1 MPRRRE
7 YVSFFRDVRGGRRRE
22 FSAFEG
28 RRGIAV
34 FLLPLL
40 VLAVLAVSIWW
51 YAIRDDGGGARDDI
65 TLEDINVPN
74 VLFPLEDAELP
85 ITAGGEVRCTV
96 EGTEWSTFQGN
107 LQRTGCTTA
116 PAIANHPIILWT
128 ERVGVQG
135 WLNNPIIVEAT
146 EQNQTVLRVVVGSAG
161 TGQGSRD
168 NSDGVY
174 ALDLATGQ
182 RAWFFGAEL
191 DVNGVGYGEGTV
203 IATGDEGR
211 VWALAPG
218 DGRVVWSADLEA
230 ATFGNPLTIGG
241 MVVVGDASGR
251 VTAFDIR
258 SGTERWHVTLDG
270 PVRAGPT
277 SNGEVILVHSELR
290 DVVALS
296 LGGAELWRT
305 RIRGS
310 EPRAENSRLWA
321 APTIVGNLAVFG
333 LLRDD
338 VFVEPALIAIDMADG
353 TIAWEASDGAGL
365 SPQWGNMRASITAV
379 EGLLLLAPTYSD
391 QLVAVDAATGETL
404 WSVTAG
410 LYCFHHWPSPA
421 VVGDLAIV
429 PRQDGG
435 LYAISIVNQVV
446 QWDIYLGD
454 ENAGGL
460 FPEDFTG
467 DYCNSLPDGAS
478 AIQASPTVAP
488 NGTIIVGTLDGR
500 LIAITDRDW

>member
-7 YVSFFRDVRGGRRRE
+7 YVSFFRDLRGGRRRE

-28 RRGIAV
+28 RRGIVV

-40 VLAVLAVSIWW
+40 VLAVLGVSIWW
-51 YAIRDDGGGARDDI
+51 YAIRDDRGGASDDI
-65 TLEDINVPN
+65 TLEDVNVPN

-107 LQRTGCTTA
+107 LQRTGCSTVR
-116 PAIANHPIILWT
+116 AIDDDPIILW
-128 ERVGVQG
+128 EEEVGVQG
-135 WLNNPIIVEAT
+135 WLNSPIIVEAT
-146 EQNQTVLRVVVGSAG
+146 VRNQTVLRVIVGSAG

-211 VWALAPG
+211 VWALRPN
-218 DGRVVWSADLEA
+218 DGQVVWSADLDA

-241 MVVVGDASGR
+241 MVIIGDADGR

-258 SGTERWHVTLDG
+258 SGTERWQVLLEG
-270 PVRAGPT
+270 PVRAGP
-277 SNGEVILVHSELR
+277 SSDGEVILVHSELR

-296 LGGAELWRT
+296 LDGSELWRT

-310 EPRAENSRLWA
+310 EPRAENTRLWA

-333 LLRDD
+333 VLRDD
-338 VFVEPALIAIDMADG
+338 VYVEPALIALNIADG
-353 TIAWEASDGAGL
+353 SVVWEASDAAGL
-365 SPQWGNMRASITAV
+365 STQWGNMRASVAAV
-379 EGLLLLAPTYSD
+379 EGLLLFAPAYSD
-391 QLVAVDAATGETL
+391 QLFALDTATGETL
-404 WSVTAG
+404 WSVATG
-410 LYCFHHWPSPA
+410 LYCFNHWPSPV

-435 LYAISIVNQVV
+435 LYAVSIVNQVV
-446 QWDIYLGD
+446 EWDIYLGD
-454 ENAGGL
+454 DGGGL
-460 FPEDFTG
+460 FPEDFEG

-478 AIQASPTVAP
+478 GIEASPAVAP
-488 NGTIIVGTLDGR
+488 DGTIIVGTLDGR
-500 LIAITDRDW
+500 LIAITDREW

>member
-28 RRGIAV
+28 RRGIAA

-40 VLAVLAVSIWW
+40 VLTVLGVSIWW
-51 YAIRDDGGGARDDI
+51 YAVRDDGGGASDDI
-65 TLEDINVPN
+65 TLEDVNVPN

-96 EGTEWSTFQGN
+96 ESTEWSTFQGN
-107 LQRTGCTTA
+107 RQRTGCTTVR
-116 PAIANHPIILWT
+116 AIASPIILW
-128 ERVGVQG
+128 EEEVGVQG
-135 WLNNPIIVEAT
+135 WLNSPIVVEVT
-146 EQNQTVLRVVVGSAG
+146 ENNQPVRRVIVGSAG

-182 RAWFFGAEL
+182 RKWFFGAEL
-191 DVNGVGYGEGTV
+191 DVNGVGYADGTV
-203 IATGDEGR
+203 VATGDEGR
-211 VWALAPG
+211 VWALSAN

-241 MVVVGDASGR
+241 LAVIGDADGR

-258 SGTERWHVTLDG
+258 TGAERWQVLLDG
-270 PVRAGPT
+270 PVRAGP
-277 SNGEVILVHSELR
+277 SSDGEVILVHSELR
-290 DVVALS
+290 DVMALS
-296 LGGAELWRT
+296 LDGSELWRT

-321 APTIVGNLAVFG
+321 ASTIIGNLAVFG
-333 LLRDD
+333 ILRDD
-338 VFVEPALIAIDMADG
+338 VYVEPAVIALDITDG
-353 TIAWEASDGAGL
+353 SVVWEASDAAGL
-365 SPQWGNMRASITAV
+365 STQWGNVRASVAAV
-379 EGLLLLAPTYSD
+379 EGLLLFAPAYSD
-391 QLVAVDAATGETL
+391 QLFALDTATGETL

-410 LYCFHHWPSPA
+410 LYCFNHWPSPA

-446 QWDIYLGD
+446 QWKIYLGNRD
-454 ENAGGL
+454 TGGR
-460 FPEDFTG
+460 FPEDFEG
-467 DYCNSLPDGAS
+467 DYCNSLPEDAS
-478 AIQASPTVAP
+478 AIQASPAVASD
-488 NGTIIVGTLDGR
+488 GTIIVGTLDGR